1 MKKILLIALTALGSL
16 SQAAAQTNPAI
27 TSWLINTTNIL
38 GRHYVAGNPT
48 PIQDTAH
55 ANVQAVRYS
64 TNNAYINCSGI
75 PAYIIGPYQDGNPA
89 QGSNRNYLFK
99 IPLNPVQNNGTL
111 TNVGMG
117 QIGVFIN
124 GVPMFNY
131 ADGRSWNNQGI
142 WNRDAIFW
150 ERLGFDCAKGH
161 PAPVMG
167 PGQSGGS
174 YHHHQNPSAFDL
186 DLVQVS
192 TVCDLYPADG
202 LYVMDSTLH
211 SPLIGFAF
219 DGFPVYGAYGYAN
232 PNGTG
237 GIRRMVSSYP
247 KRNITDRTTLPDG
260 TVLTV
265 AQQGPT
271 LAQYPLGAFKEDYIY
286 TAGYGDLDE
295 HNGRFCVTPE
305 YPNGIYC
312 YFATVDENQNSAYPY
327 ILGPT
332 YYGVVTTANFGA
344 PGQANPTNVV
354 VNEPVTPYNPA
365 LTSLNEAPATE
376 DFRLT
381 LYPNPA
387 SDFAAVQL
395 GDIAREDIVVELLDV
410 KGAVVRTTMLYQG
423 STMCY
428 FDLRTLYEGAY
439 IIRLSDKSRSTSRTL
454 VVSRN

>member
-1 MKKILLIALTALGSL
+1 MKKNFLLALL
-16 SQAAAQTNPAI
+16 SAGLFSEAMAQTNPAI
-27 TSWLINTTNIL
+27 TSWLVNTTDIR

-55 ANVQAVRYS
+55 ANVQGVRYS
-64 TNNAYINCSGI
+64 ANNTYINSSGI
-75 PAYIIGPYQDGNPA
+75 PSYIIGPYQDGNPS

-117 QIGVFIN
+117 HIGVFIN

-142 WNRDAIFW
+142 WNRDAIYW

-167 PGQSGGS
+167 AGQSGGS

-186 DLVQVS
+186 DLVPVS

-202 LYVMDSTLH
+202 LYVLDSTVH

-219 DGFPVYGAYGYAN
+219 DGFPVYGAYAFAN

-237 GIRRMVSSYP
+237 GIKRMQSSYA

-260 TVLTV
+260 TVLTA
-265 AQQGPT
+265 AQYGPS
-271 LAQYPLGAFKEDYIY
+271 LAQYPLGAYKEDFVFA
-286 TAGYGDLDE
+286 AGSGDLDV

-312 YFATVDENQNSAYPY
+312 YFATVDENQNSYYPY

-332 YYGVVTTANFGA
+332 YYGVVTTANFGG
-344 PGQANPTNVV
+344 PGQPNPTNVM
-354 VNEPVTPYNPA
+354 VNEPVTPYNPM
-365 LTSLNEAPATE
+365 TSVQEAPSDDA
-376 DFRLT
+376 FSLSI
-381 LYPNPA
+381 YPNPA

-395 GDIAREDIVVELLDV
+395 REMVQGDVLVELLDA
-410 KGAVVRTTMLYQG
+410 KGALVQSTVLYQG
-423 STMCY
+423 STLCY
-428 FDLRTLYEGAY
+428 FDLRTLYNGTY
-439 IIRLSDKSRSTSRTL
+439 IVRLSDKTRSFARPI
-454 VVSRN
+454 VVQKD